1 MKAEMEALVA
11 EEVRSRMKQ
20 KVEMVVLMAEMAAER
35 MALMAEMVREPL
47 QKRLERIPEL
57 YMPEEAEPVAV
68 IRAGL
73 EELADL
79 VAAAMVPEL
88 IREVRITIFRFLVRQ
103 ILEVAEVVVLPGN
116 IWQNVVLVRM
126 AVQES
131 VSFAGDI
138 KVGKERGVM
147 AVHQVYAQ
155 ISEETVQNIIVCHD
169 YEMANYLTRSCYG
182 NEAFAVDCLQYPCG
196 IGDKYRD
203 GTFYRV
209 SEEGNET
216 PVEYVPTQEQQVA
229 LLTERLE
236 EAELTGKVF
245 SDSVTENQLDTD
257 LRVTMLEIGSL

>member
-1 MKAEMEALVA
+1 
-11 EEVRSRMKQ
+11 
-20 KVEMVVLMAEMAAER
+20 
-35 MALMAEMVREPL
+35 
-47 QKRLERIPEL
+47 
-57 YMPEEAEPVAV
+57 
-68 IRAGL
+68 
-73 EELADL
+73 
-79 VAAAMVPEL
+79 
-88 IREVRITIFRFLVRQ
+88 
-103 ILEVAEVVVLPGN
+103 
-116 IWQNVVLVRM
+116 
-126 AVQES
+126 
-131 VSFAGDI
+131 
-138 KVGKERGVM
+138 M

-182 NEAFAVDCLQYPCG
+182 IEAFAVDCLQYPCG

-257 LRVTMLEIGSL
+257 LRITMLEIARL